1 MTTWIF
7 NYRRYR
13 LPFRTRVRTAH
24 GEWREREGLIVRL
37 EDAAGVAAYG
47 EAATM
52 PWFGTETVDE
62 AEAACRAFGAS
73 VDETQIGAVPPK
85 LACLRNAL
93 AAAVVAHFDLKVD
106 AGSSPR
112 PEAAGT
118 PLLRWQTF
126 EAKCVTTAGG
136 AGSSERWSGLSLTRS
151 IGVAALLPAG
161 RAALAAAIP
170 KAEAGFRVFKWKVGV
185 GDFEEEM
192 GLFDELCAA
201 VPEGSKF
208 RLDANGAWDRRR
220 AERWLSRCAER
231 PVEWVEQPISPTA
244 RGADDLLLGLATDYP
259 TPVALDESLVA
270 EGDVDRWLGTGWP
283 GVYVVKPA
291 LLGDA
296 DGVLARLAKA
306 KASVCFSS
314 AFETGI
320 GARTSLRAAFDWP
333 GESRALGFGVW
344 PLFEDARFNGP
355 SATPFL
361 RWADVERINPE
372 AIWTALS

>member
-1 MTTWIF
+1 MITWNF

-13 LPFRTRVRTAH
+13 LPFRTLVRTAQ

-37 EDAAGVAAYG
+37 EDAEGVVGFG

-52 PWFGTETVDE
+52 PLFGTETVDE
-62 AEAACRAFGAS
+62 AEAACREFGAS
-73 VDETQIGAVPPK
+73 VDDAKISALSAN

-93 AAAVVAHFDLKVD
+93 AAAVV
-106 AGSSPR
+106 SP
-112 PEAAGT
+112 
-118 PLLRWQTF
+118 
-126 EAKCVTTAGG
+126 
-136 AGSSERWSGLSLTRS
+136 ERWSGLPQTRS

-161 RAALAAAIP
+161 RAALTAAIP

-185 GDFEEEM
+185 ADIEGEM

-201 VPEGSKF
+201 LPEESKF
-208 RLDANGAWDRRR
+208 RLDANGAWDRRV

-231 PVEWVEQPISPTA
+231 PVEWIEQPISPTA

-270 EGDVDRWLGTGWP
+270 EGDVDRWLGAGWP
-283 GVYVVKPA
+283 GVYVVKPS
-291 LLGDA
+291 LFGDA
-296 DGVLARLAKA
+296 SGVLARLAKA
-306 KASVCFSS
+306 KAAVCFSS
-314 AFETGI
+314 AFETAI
-320 GARTSLRAAFDWP
+320 GARTSLRAAFNWS

-372 AIWTALS
+372 AVWTALN